1 MFQLKVDSTRNCLHT
16 VTRVRIQPVLLL
28 LLFLL
33 LPLLSS
39 LSCISRPEYFLSQG
53 AGYRWQGKC
62 RNAMEMYNK
71 ALRENPEYADA
82 YNARA
87 DCYRE
92 LGIYDSALIDY
103 RSAIRYDS
111 TSSWAYL
118 GCGIVHELRQEYP
131 SAVGAYSKA
140 YTIDTTKVAPLERLT
155 RSLYLMKSFDSALSV
170 ATLLVTRNPNF
181 PGYHFNRAVVLMDMR
196 RTDEALADL
205 DDVEAG
211 LHDLTVKGNEVSD
224 IWFAW
229 VHHARA
235 RIYHTI
241 GDRARE
247 RAALEMTV
255 QCSESLACDSI
266 AGLDSIRAVLD
277 NWSDDSDSLRAN

>member
-1 MFQLKVDSTRNCLHT
+1 MTKIEVESSLDSRHVGLC
-16 VTRVRIQPVLLL
+16 VRVGLALLL
-28 LLFLL
+28 LSLN
-33 LPLLSS
+33 S
-39 LSCISRPEYFLSQG
+39 LSCISRPQYFLGQG
-53 AGYRWQGKC
+53 DSYRGSGNC
-62 RNAMEMYNK
+62 RKAIELYNK
-71 ALRENPEYADA
+71 ALREEPEYARA
-82 YNARA
+82 YIARG

-92 LGIYDSALIDY
+92 LGIYDSALMDY

-111 TSSWAYL
+111 TSIWAYL
-118 GCGIVHELRQEYP
+118 GCGTVHELRQEYP
-131 SAVGAYSKA
+131 SAVGAFSKA
-140 YTIDTTKVAPLERLT
+140 YTIDTTKLAPLERLT

-170 ATLLVTRNPNF
+170 ATLLVTRNPNS

-205 DDVEAG
+205 DDAEAG

-224 IWFAW
+224 IWFAS
-229 VHHARA
+229 VHLARA
-235 RIYHTI
+235 RIYHII